1 MALAPLVRR
10 DTLHDGDSPAVGEG
24 RRLGFDPVRP
34 DKSPGASLVGDHR
47 WEETPVPIPNTEVKL
62 LPPMILLSG
71 KVGRCRRYGSRR
83 VTPGGV
89 LYFAA
94 LDGPAPRRPINR
106 IGRLTFP
113 RLG

>member
-34 DKSPGASLVGDHR
+34 NESLGATLVGDHR

-83 VTPGGV
+83 VTPGGI
-89 LYFAA
+89 LCSAA
-94 LDGPAPRRPINR
+94 PDGPAPRRPITR
-106 IGRLTFP
+106 IGRLTFL